1 MVFFLKKQK
10 RINAK
15 ENQKNM
21 IMEVQGEKDDR
32 RRVEGYGYQKKAGNH
47 RNIERTC
54 RFWPNR
60 ILRGCAQ
67 ETVAS
72 SFL

>member
-1 MVFFLKKQK
+1 MKNQK

-15 ENQKNM
+15 ENNKNTV
-21 IMEVQGEKDDR
+21 MEIQGEKEER
-32 RRVEGYGYQKKAGNH
+32 SVEGYGYQKKAGKH

-54 RFWPNR
+54 RFWPNG

-67 ETVAS
+67 ETVAYG
-72 SFL
+72 LL